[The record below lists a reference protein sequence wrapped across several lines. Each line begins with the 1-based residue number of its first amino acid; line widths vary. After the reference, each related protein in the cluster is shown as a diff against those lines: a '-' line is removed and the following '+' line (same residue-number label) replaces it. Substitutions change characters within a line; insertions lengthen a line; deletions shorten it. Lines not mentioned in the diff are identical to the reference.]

1 MTTAAHAAPRVG
13 GAERTSARPYTVD
26 IDIGGT
32 LTDGLF
38 SDGTTVSPVKVDTT
52 PHDFTVC
59 FFECLK
65 EGARQLGYADLKELL
80 AHVAVIRWSATIAT
94 NIIAERKGPRIGLLV
109 SEGTGTALYGEGTS
123 PAVDRLIA
131 SQNIVE
137 LADGASDAELLAAI
151 RALLED
157 GVRRIA
163 VSMGGSFADDSAEQA
178 VRRLVDDNFPDH
190 YLGAV
195 PMVLGSEIIRHPDDQ
210 TRTHMALVNAYV
222 HTPLAVALF
231 KAEDELLER
240 HNYRRP
246 LYIAHVNGGVA
257 RVSKTKAVD
266 TAESS
271 PYFGLNA
278 CAWWARLYGHDKV
291 LALDVGGT
299 TAKLGVIVG
308 GRPLTIA
315 EGDLFGVPLKT
326 PWTLL
331 HSEAVGGGSV
341 ARLVDGEVTLG
352 PDSQGAYP
360 GPACYDLGGKF
371 PTLTDAFLAAGMLD
385 PDRFLGGRRALRV
398 DLAREALGE
407 IEPQRVIDTAADMV
421 ADVARRT
428 LALAPEG
435 DFELYCF
442 GGNGANFAAPLA
454 ERLGLDQAYVFK
466 LGPVLSAFGSSVAE
480 ICHVYEEWGDD
491 TDAIAARGEQR
502 VRRDLEGEGLSDIRI
517 EVEVT
522 GHVTVRGF
530 SPVPVYTP
538 QPNEERRH
546 EVTGDV
552 LVWDDLKAGAAARGP
567 VRLESDTNTC
577 TVPAGWN
584 VRIDGHDNAILERS

>member
-1 MTTAAHAAPRVG
+1 MSTAAQAAPAATAGSTRP
-13 GAERTSARPYTVD
+13 RPYTVD
-26 IDIGGT
+26 IDGGGT

-38 SDGTTVSPVKVDTT
+38 SDGETVTPVKVDTT

-65 EGARQLGYADLKELL
+65 EGAKQIGFESVTAFL
-80 AHVAVIRWSATIAT
+80 AQVAVIRWSATIAT
-94 NIIAERKGPRIGLLV
+94 NIIAEGKGPRVGLLV
-109 SEGTGTALYGEGTS
+109 SPGTGTNLYGDEPS
-123 PAVDRLIA
+123 PAVGRLIA
-131 SQNIVE
+131 PENIVE
-137 LADGASDAELLAAI
+137 VGENLVAI
-151 RALLED
+151 RRLLEQ

-163 VSMGGSFADDSAEQA
+163 VSLQGGYEDDAQEQEIRA
-178 VRRLVDDNFPDH
+178 LVDENFPDH

-195 PMVLGSEIIRHPDDQ
+195 PLVLGSEIVRHPDDQ

-278 CAWWARLYGHDKV
+278 CAWWARLYGQDRV

-308 GRPLTIA
+308 GRPLTIE

-341 ARLVDGEVTLG
+341 ARLVDGGVTLG

-360 GPACYDLGGKF
+360 GPACYDLGGKL
-371 PTLTDAFLAAGMLD
+371 PTLTDAFLAAGMLN
-385 PDRFLGGRRALRV
+385 PDRFLGGGRAPGAR
-398 DLAREALGE
+398 LAREALAE
-407 IEPQRVIDTAADMV
+407 IEPQRVIDKAADMI

-428 LALAPEG
+428 LARAPEG
-435 DFELYCF
+435 
-442 GGNGANFAAPLA
+442 
-454 ERLGLDQAYVFK
+454 
-466 LGPVLSAFGSSVAE
+466 
-480 ICHVYEEWGDD
+480 
-491 TDAIAARGEQR
+491 
-502 VRRDLEGEGLSDIRI
+502 
-517 EVEVT
+517 
-522 GHVTVRGF
+522 
-530 SPVPVYTP
+530 
-538 QPNEERRH
+538 
-546 EVTGDV
+546 
-552 LVWDDLKAGAAARGP
+552 
-567 VRLESDTNTC
+567 
-577 TVPAGWN
+577 
-584 VRIDGHDNAILERS
+584 

>member
-1 MTTAAHAAPRVG
+1 
-13 GAERTSARPYTVD
+13 
-26 IDIGGT
+26 
-32 LTDGLF
+32 
-38 SDGTTVSPVKVDTT
+38 
-52 PHDFTVC
+52 
-59 FFECLK
+59 
-65 EGARQLGYADLKELL
+65 
-80 AHVAVIRWSATIAT
+80 
-94 NIIAERKGPRIGLLV
+94 
-109 SEGTGTALYGEGTS
+109 
-123 PAVDRLIA
+123 
-131 SQNIVE
+131 
-137 LADGASDAELLAAI
+137 
-151 RALLED
+151 
-157 GVRRIA
+157 
-163 VSMGGSFADDSAEQA
+163 
-178 VRRLVDDNFPDH
+178 VRRLVDENFPDH

-195 PMVLGSEIIRHPDDQ
+195 PLVLGSEICRHPDDQ

-278 CAWWARLYGHDKV
+278 CAWWARRYGHEKV

-308 GRPLTIA
+308 GRPLTID

-341 ARLVDGEVTLG
+341 ARLADGEVTLG

-360 GPACYDLGGKF
+360 GPACYDLGGKL
-371 PTLTDAFLAAGMLD
+371 PTLTDAFLAVGMLN

-407 IEPQRVIDTAADMV
+407 IEPQRAIDKAADMV
-421 ADVARRT
+421 ADIARRT
-428 LALAPEG
+428 LALAPKG
-435 DFELYCF
+435 AFELFCF
-442 GGNGANFAAPLA
+442 GGNGANFAAPIA

-480 ICHVYEEWGDD
+480 ICHVYEEWGED
-491 TDAIAARGEQR
+491 TDAIAVRGEER
-502 VRRDLEGEGLSDIRI
+502 VRRDLMGEGLSDIRI

-522 GHVTVRGF
+522 DHVTVRGF

-538 QPNEERRH
+538 QPRGEHHH

-552 LVWDDLKAGAAARGP
+552 LVWDDLNPGVTARGP

-577 TVPAGWN
+577 TVPAGWD